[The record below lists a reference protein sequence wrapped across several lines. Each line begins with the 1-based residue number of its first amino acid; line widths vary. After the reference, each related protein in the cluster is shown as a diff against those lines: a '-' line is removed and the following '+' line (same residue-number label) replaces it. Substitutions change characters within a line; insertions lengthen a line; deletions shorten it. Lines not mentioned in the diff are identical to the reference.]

1 MFMMGIDLHKISL
14 GSLIV
19 SLGMLVDDSIVV
31 VEMIELKINEGWER
45 VKACSFAFQSCAKPL
60 LTGTMITCSSFMPIA
75 FSKSTAGE
83 FAGSLF
89 PVITVTLMSSW
100 LIAATVSP
108 VLSYAWIT
116 PERKNAAAK
125 ADGEKTDGTDAD
137 TTTNEN
143 TPAKASTNKETS
155 DANYSLFN
163 NPFYVY
169 FRKLLN
175 WSLHNRKIVVLGA
188 IILFCGS
195 IALGTLLRQE
205 FFPASVRPELLV
217 ELNLPEGSSI
227 AATDTAAEKLTNLIK
242 DNKDVASVATYV
254 GKSAPRFVLVMD
266 PVQPRDN
273 YAQLVIVAKDSDARE
288 RLVKKVDELVNA
300 NLPNVQSFSR
310 NIPLGPPTPYPV
322 MIRVSAPTDAL
333 AKEYAG
339 KVRDVMMKNKNI
351 TMVRYDWMEKA
362 HALKIEID
370 NDKLRQMGL
379 TRKTVAVALQAEVTG
394 YTVSHYYEGD
404 QSINLVFR
412 LEPRDHNSIQDIGTL
427 PIPTANGAVQ
437 LNQVAKLSFENE
449 DGMIWRRNL
458 LPTVTVNAGISD
470 NVTGNDVS
478 NQVWAATSDLRK
490 HLPLGVSLEVG
501 GPAEKSAQT
510 LTTLLAPVPAML
522 VIMLVLLMIQLRD
535 IRKLIVVILTA
546 PLGIVGVVAGLFIF
560 NTPLSL
566 MAEIGALALIGTI
579 IRNSTVLVDQIDQ
592 HLAEGM
598 PPAKAV
604 TESVIV
610 RFRPIMLT
618 ALTTVLGLIPMFPSA
633 FWRGLAVS
641 MACGLTGAT
650 MITLLILPVLY
661 CIIFQIDEDTK
672 TS

>member
-1 MFMMGIDLHKISL
+1 MYIS
-14 GSLIV
+14 V
-19 SLGMLVDDSIVV
+19 
-31 VEMIELKINEGWER
+31 
-45 VKACSFAFQSCAKPL
+45 
-60 LTGTMITCSSFMPIA
+60 
-75 FSKSTAGE
+75 
-83 FAGSLF
+83 
-89 PVITVTLMSSW
+89 
-100 LIAATVSP
+100 
-108 VLSYAWIT
+108 
-116 PERKNAAAK
+116 
-125 ADGEKTDGTDAD
+125 
-137 TTTNEN
+137 
-143 TPAKASTNKETS
+143 
-155 DANYSLFN
+155 
-163 NPFYVY
+163 
-169 FRKLLN
+169 KLLN

-672 TS
+672 TI